1 MSKGSIL
8 DSIIFDIFFCDMF
21 FMIDTMNIAS
31 YAGDNTLYDG
41 EKTDKTEKQIW
52 KKHPSNFLNGYMK
65 MAWKLIKIN
74 AIFCR
79 VLTQVKF
86 SLPACILEN

>member
-1 MSKGSIL
+1 MLHYLRICQSIRLFTTQAGRYQRVKINNSHSLWNLIKHRVSKGSIL

-41 EKTDKTEKQIW
+41 EKTDKTEKQI
-52 KKHPSNFLNGYMK
+52 
-65 MAWKLIKIN
+65 
-74 AIFCR
+74 
-79 VLTQVKF
+79 
-86 SLPACILEN
+86 